1 MKIHLTGDITLKLWT
16 SKSLTT
22 TSCNV
27 HNGKEWRTIFEM
39 EDSFQFVKKIQKY
52 YKLLEVEGNLDNLG
66 GTEIDGC
73 QIFVTLDFFNYP
85 MKIYTLFHRPWP
97 SFKTSPMQLRIYFG
111 TPYQS
116 IPISMSTP
124 RRRRQRFLRFLSS
137 SDSHSF
143 GGAATGRFIKIFAAA
158 VAA

>member
-1 MKIHLTGDITLKLWT
+1 
-16 SKSLTT
+16 
-22 TSCNV
+22 
-27 HNGKEWRTIFEM
+27 M

-124 RRRRQRFLRFLSS
+124 RR
-137 SDSHSF
+137 
-143 GGAATGRFIKIFAAA
+143 
-158 VAA
+158 